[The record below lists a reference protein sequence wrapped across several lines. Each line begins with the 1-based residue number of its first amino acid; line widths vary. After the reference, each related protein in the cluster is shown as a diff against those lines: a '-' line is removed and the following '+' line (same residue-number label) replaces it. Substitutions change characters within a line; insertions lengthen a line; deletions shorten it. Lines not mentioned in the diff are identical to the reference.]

1 MSPFPVCRLRLFR
14 TMSGCKLS
22 GRASEIYYDMFIKAP
37 SEVPIFQHDKLKKK
51 LWQGEYQVIK

>member
-1 MSPFPVCRLRLFR
+1 
-14 TMSGCKLS
+14 MSGCKLS